1 MRVTRLE
8 HRFVDQ
14 VPDDLETGIL
24 YVSMPFRTTLHLCAC
39 GCGNQTWVR
48 LRPERHHLIY
58 DGETITLR
66 GSIGNWR
73 FPCRSHYWVREG
85 RIVWADEE
93 EPAPWRQRLLNW
105 LRATLPLLGYRSR
118 PS

>member
-1 MRVTRLE
+1 MRVTGVE

-14 VPDDLETGIL
+14 VPDDLEPGIL
-24 YVSMPFRTTLHLCAC
+24 YVSLPFRTTMHLCAC

-58 DGETITLR
+58 DGKTITLR

-73 FPCRSHYWVREG
+73 FPCRSHYWIRNS
-85 RIVWADEE
+85 RIVWADGEVT
-93 EPAPWRQRLLNW
+93 PSWWQRTVSW
-105 LRATLPLLGYRSR
+105 LRRLFKH
-118 PS
+118 